1 MAFLLIK
8 TLQEAWDSYIQNTGM
23 DGMNQAWSMPMDMT
37 MTTSSLDGQL
47 QQGPNAFN
55 GSGGI
60 FMGDDTPG
68 NVPM

>member
-1 MAFLLIK
+1 
-8 TLQEAWDSYIQNTGM
+8 
-23 DGMNQAWSMPMDMT
+23 MNQAWSMPMDMS

-47 QQGPNAFN
+47 QPSHVQQGANAFN